1 MRSRPFV
8 FMALL
13 CSIMTISSSARCDQP
28 AESLFQKCVETE
40 DRTKSLQANFTIK
53 RTIGANAQSLKG
65 VLKLQKPNRVRVNFR
80 GGDSSD
86 DRILNSDGKK
96 FMNYIVADNEYEVS
110 SPDPS
115 GGNIGRALNLETS
128 VFFNSDVLGQMKAQ
142 GTGVKIV
149 GTSVIGGVSCKEIKV
164 TGVPA
169 GVTYKIYVG
178 SDFLLRGST
187 IITGSGNEQTYSES
201 RLTELKANPSL
212 PASSFTFTLPKGAK
226 PIENRIANDSKP
238 SSGTSV
244 DDTELLPPGKTAPDF
259 ELTQIDGSKVKL
271 SALTKANRV
280 VLLMFWSKNFEPCRD
295 ELPEL
300 EKTLRDLKSK
310 GLEIL
315 TINTTDSA
323 KDIQKFWVDT
333 KLSLRSGIGG
343 EKIAERYHV
352 GALPT
357 NYLIGNNG
365 KVLARF
371 EGYDDAGILSALGK
385 AGVK

>member
-1 MRSRPFV
+1 MKSSLGLTFCL
-8 FMALL
+8 FFILL
-13 CSIMTISSSARCDQP
+13 VNSSFADNP
-28 AESLFQKCVETE
+28 AEALFQKCVEAE
-40 DRTKSLQANFTIK
+40 DKTKSIQANFTIK
-53 RTIGANAQSLKG
+53 RMVGANVQSLKG
-65 VLKLQKPNRVRVNFR
+65 ALKLQKPNRVRVNFR
-80 GGDSSD
+80 GGDSGSD

-96 FMNYIVADNEYEVS
+96 FINYIVADNEYEVS

-128 VFFNSDVLGQMKAQ
+128 VFFNSDILGQMKAQ

-187 IITGSGNEQTYSES
+187 IITGSGNEQTRSES
-201 RLTELKANPSL
+201 RLTELKANPIL

-226 PIENRIANDSKP
+226 TVENRIANDSKP

-244 DDTELLPPGKTAPDF
+244 DDTELLLPGRTAPDF
-259 ELTQIDGSKVKL
+259 EMTQIDGTKIKL

-300 EKTLRDLKSK
+300 EKTYRDLKSK

-323 KDIQKFWVDT
+323 KNIQKFWVDQ
-333 KLSLRSGIGG
+333 KLSLRAGISG
-343 EKIAERYHV
+343 EKTAEKYHV

>member
-1 MRSRPFV
+1 MKSFLGLVFCLFLMSFV
-8 FMALL
+8 SGSFADN
-13 CSIMTISSSARCDQP
+13 SAE
-28 AESLFQKCVETE
+28 ALFQKCVETE

-53 RTIGANAQSLKG
+53 RTVGANAQNLKG

-80 GGDSSD
+80 GADSSD

-96 FMNYIVADNEYEVS
+96 FTNYIVADNEYEVS
-110 SPDPS
+110 APDPS

-128 VFFNSDVLGQMKAQ
+128 AFFNSDILGQMKAQ

-149 GTSVIGGVSCKEIKV
+149 GTSVIGGMTCKEIKV

-169 GVTYKIYVG
+169 GVAYKIYVG

-187 IITGSGNEQTYSES
+187 MIMGSGNEQTRSES
-201 RLTELKANPSL
+201 RLTELKANPGL
-212 PASSFTFTLPKGAK
+212 TANSFTFTMPKGAK

-259 ELTQIDGSKVKL
+259 ELTQIDGTKVKL
-271 SALTKANRV
+271 NALTKVNRV

-295 ELPEL
+295 ELSEL
-300 EKTLRDLKSK
+300 EKTFRDLKSK

-323 KDIQKFWVDT
+323 KDIQKFWTDT
-333 KLSLRSGIGG
+333 KLTLRAGIGG
-343 EKIAERYHV
+343 EKIAEKYHV